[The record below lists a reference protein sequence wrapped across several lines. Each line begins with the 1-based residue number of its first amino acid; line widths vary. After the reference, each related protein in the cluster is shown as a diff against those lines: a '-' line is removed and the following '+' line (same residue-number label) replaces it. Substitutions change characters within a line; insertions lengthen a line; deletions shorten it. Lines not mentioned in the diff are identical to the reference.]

1 MLRIDTLPSSALCR
15 ATLMYSRL
23 RSSESS
29 GKITRM
35 MAPSL
40 DGFTPRSLLRIAFSI
55 VASDD
60 LSNGC
65 TTTIRGSGMWNDA
78 SWLTGVWVP

>member
-1 MLRIDTLPSSALCR
+1 MLRIATRPSSALCR
-15 ATLMYSRL
+15 AILMYSRL

-35 MAPSL
+35 MTPSF

-55 VASDD
+55 EPSDD

-65 TTTIRGSGMWNDA
+65 ITTIRGSGMWNDA
-78 SWLTGVWVP
+78 SWFTGVWVP

>member
-1 MLRIDTLPSSALCR
+1 MLRIDTRPSSALCR
-15 ATLMYSRL
+15 AILMYSRL

-29 GKITRM
+29 GKTTRM
-35 MAPSL
+35 IAPSFA
-40 DGFTPRSLLRIAFSI
+40 GFTPRSLFRIAFSI
-55 VASDD
+55 AASDD

-65 TTTIRGSGMWNDA
+65 TTTIRGSGIWKEA